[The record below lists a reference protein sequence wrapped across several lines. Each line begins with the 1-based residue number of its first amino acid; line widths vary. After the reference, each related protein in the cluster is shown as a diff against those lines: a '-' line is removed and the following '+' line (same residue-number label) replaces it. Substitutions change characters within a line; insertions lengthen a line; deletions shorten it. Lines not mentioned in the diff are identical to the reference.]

1 MHQTTS
7 VYLDKATVA
16 RLEALARHYGTSRS
30 GVVRIIAANE
40 ALRVAPLV
48 ERERKRRSA
57 TADGRRPS
65 ATAQD
70 RSSTK

>member
-1 MHQTTS
+1 LHQSTS

-16 RLEALARHYGTSRS
+16 RLDNLARHYGTSRS

-48 ERERKRRSA
+48 AHERHRTGTTNA
-57 TADGRRPS
+57 AGREGNSR
-65 ATAQD
+65 
-70 RSSTK
+70 

>member
-1 MHQTTS
+1 MHTTS
-7 VYLDKATVA
+7 IYLDKATVA

-48 ERERKRRSA
+48 AHERERRRA
-57 TADGRRPS
+57 TTDAV
-65 ATAQD
+65 AQV
-70 RSSTK
+70 RGEANPR